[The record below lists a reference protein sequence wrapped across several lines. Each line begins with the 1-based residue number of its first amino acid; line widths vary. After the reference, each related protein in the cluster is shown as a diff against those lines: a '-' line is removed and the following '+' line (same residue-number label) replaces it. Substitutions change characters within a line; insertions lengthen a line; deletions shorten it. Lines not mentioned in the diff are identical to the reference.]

1 VGKFVG
7 KNLLDRYTLETEVV
21 KMASTAIRRSA
32 RLSAALAIAVLFAI
46 PSNSEP
52 EDPVAVITQ
61 WEHDA
66 AAADVAGDISFLQK
80 NLSDDW
86 TDGMSNGKFQ
96 SKKDVVSDLTDKT
109 HFTMLH
115 ETLSDIKVRIYG
127 NTAIATYSETDD
139 AVINGERRSTTMITT
154 DTFVKTDGR
163 WKEVAEHSS
172 ALHP

>member
-1 VGKFVG
+1 
-7 KNLLDRYTLETEVV
+7 
-21 KMASTAIRRSA
+21 M
-32 RLSAALAIAVLFAI
+32 
-46 PSNSEP
+46 
-52 EDPVAVITQ
+52 ITQ

-96 SKKDVVSDLTDKT
+96 SKKDVVSDLTDQT

-127 NTAIATYSETDD
+127 DTAIATYGETDD

-154 DTFVKTDGR
+154 DTFVKMDGR
-163 WKEVAEHSS
+163 WKEVAGHSS
-172 ALHP
+172 AVHQ